1 MRAYIALLF
10 CLSAYGE
17 VVDGNAVITTVN
29 GTGKVNDTP
38 YAKGSLI
45 LKEQRIFTDKESSV
59 ILWLSNGSRMVVNQ
73 NAVVHFK
80 VMKQEAGS
88 LQAPNPE
95 DKSQKETGASIT
107 EIEVESGKVIG
118 DVKKLA
124 SNSIYTL
131 KTPVG
136 VVSIK
141 GTVFSVEYKKNDDG
155 TVAFNIGCLVGRV
168 TVQMADPNVPPVSVP
183 AGKQLSISAPAPAPT
198 QQNDGQKGGEKKEEK
213 KEEKKSEDKK
223 EEKQKD
229 GEKKEGDKPEPNKPA
244 PPPPMK
250 MQLEAMP
257 AKEMAAIRIADVP
270 PPPPPS
276 APAPPPMKADPLDR
290 IIQQVE
296 QNINKDQLNPT
307 PAGG

>member
-1 MRAYIALLF
+1 MKSYIALLF

-29 GTGKVNDTP
+29 GTGKVNETP
-38 YAKGSLI
+38 YSKGSLI
-45 LKEQRIFTDKESSV
+45 LNQQRIFTDKESSV

-80 VMKQEAGS
+80 VMKQEDGS

-124 SNSIYTL
+124 TNSIYTL
-131 KTPVG
+131 KTPIG
-136 VVSIK
+136 TVSIK

-168 TVQMADPNVPPVSVP
+168 TVQMADPNVPPVSIP
-183 AGKQLSISAPAPAPT
+183 AGKQLTVSAPAPEPTKQVDAP
-198 QQNDGQKGGEKKEEK
+198 KGEGKKEGEKKDGK
-213 KEEKKSEDKK
+213 KGED
-223 EEKQKD
+223 
-229 GEKKEGDKPEPNKPA
+229 KPA
-244 PPPPMK
+244 PPPMK
-250 MQLEAMP
+250 MELEAMP
-257 AKEMAAIRIADVP
+257 PKEMAAIRIADVP
-270 PPPPPS
+270 PPPPPPN
-276 APAPPPMKADPLDR
+276 APAPPPMKADALDR

-296 QNINKDQLNPT
+296 QNINKNQLNPT

>member
-1 MRAYIALLF
+1 MRAYLAVLF

-38 YAKGSLI
+38 FAKGSLI
-45 LKEQRIFTDKESSV
+45 LNEQRIHTDKDTSV

-73 NAVVHFK
+73 NAVVLFK
-80 VMKQEAGS
+80 TMKQEAGS
-88 LQAPNPE
+88 LQPPNPE

-124 SNSIYTL
+124 PNSIYTL

-136 VVSIK
+136 TVSIK
-141 GTVFSVEYKKNDDG
+141 GTVFSVEFKKNDDG

-168 TVQMADPNVPPVSVP
+168 TVQMADPKIPPVSVP

-198 QQNDGQKGGEKKEEK
+198 QQNDGQKGGEKKSEEK
-213 KEEKKSEDKK
+213 KEEK
-223 EEKQKD
+223 Q
-229 GEKKEGDKPEPNKPA
+229 KEGEQKEGGKPEPTQPA

-257 AKEMAAIRIADVP
+257 PKEMAAIRIADVP
-270 PPPPPS
+270 PPPPP
-276 APAPPPMKADPLDR
+276 PPPPIMKADPLDN
-290 IIQQVE
+290 IIKNVE
-296 QNINKDQLNPT
+296 QNIIKGQLDPS
-307 PAGG
+307 PSGS

>member
-1 MRAYIALLF
+1 MKSYLFAVLF
-10 CLSAYGE
+10 CLSAYGA

-29 GTGKVNDTP
+29 GTGKVNETP

-45 LKEQRIFTDKESSV
+45 LNQQRIFTDKESSA
-59 ILWLSNGSRMVVNQ
+59 ILWLSNGSRMVVNA

-80 VMKQEAGS
+80 TMKQEAGS

-107 EIEVESGKVIG
+107 EIEVEAGKVIG

-124 SNSIYTL
+124 PMSIYTL

-136 VVSIK
+136 TVSIK

-183 AGKQLSISAPAPAPT
+183 AGKQLTVSAPSPEPPKQGDAP
-198 QQNDGQKGGEKKEEK
+198 KGEGKKEGEK
-213 KEEKKSEDKK
+213 
-223 EEKQKD
+223 KD
-229 GEKKEGDKPEPNKPA
+229 GEKGEDKPA
-244 PPPPMK
+244 PPPMK
-250 MQLEAMP
+250 MELEAMP
-257 AKEMAAIRIADVP
+257 PKEMAAIRIADVP
-270 PPPPPS
+270 PPPPPN
-276 APAPPPMKADPLDR
+276 APPPPAMKADALDAIMQKIEQS
-290 IIQQVE
+290 IIKGQTQVS
-296 QNINKDQLNPT
+296 PV
-307 PAGG
+307 GG

>member
-1 MRAYIALLF
+1 MKTYLIALLF
-10 CLSAYGE
+10 CLSAYGGA
-17 VVDGNAVITTVN
+17 VDGNAVITTVK

-45 LKEQRIFTDKESSV
+45 LNQQRIFTDKESSV

-80 VMKQEAGS
+80 TMKQEAGS

-124 SNSIYTL
+124 PNSIYTL

-183 AGKQLSISAPAPAPT
+183 AGKQLSISAPAPIPT
-198 QQNDGQKGGEKKEEK
+198 QQNDGQKGG
-213 KEEKKSEDKK
+213 DKK
-223 EEKQKD
+223 EEKQKEGD
-229 GEKKEGDKPEPNKPA
+229 NGEQKEGGKPEPTQPA
-244 PPPPMK
+244 PPPPPMK
-250 MQLEAMP
+250 MQMEAMP
-257 AKEMAAIRIADVP
+257 PKEMAAIRIADVP
-270 PPPPPS
+270 PPPPP
-276 APAPPPMKADPLDR
+276 APPPPAVKADALDN
-290 IIQQVE
+290 IMQKLNETILKGQV
-296 QNINKDQLNPT
+296 DVSPS
-307 PAGG
+307 GG

>member
-1 MRAYIALLF
+1 MKPYLAAFLF
-10 CLSAYGE
+10 CISAYGE
-17 VVDGNAVITTVN
+17 VVDGNAVITTVK
-29 GTGKVNDTP
+29 GTGKVNETP

-45 LKEQRIFTDKESSV
+45 LNQQRIFTDKESSAT
-59 ILWLSNGSRMVVNQ
+59 LWLSNGSRMVVNQ
-73 NAVVHFK
+73 NAIVHFK

-107 EIEVESGKVIG
+107 EIEVEAGKVIG

-124 SNSIYTL
+124 PMSIYTL

-136 VVSIK
+136 TVSIK

-168 TVQMADPNVPPVSVP
+168 MVQMADPNVPPVAVP

-213 KEEKKSEDKK
+213 KSEEKKG
-223 EEKQKD
+223 EKQKE
-229 GEKKEGDKPEPNKPA
+229 GEQKEGDKPEPNKPA

-296 QNINKDQLNPT
+296 QNVNKDQLNPS
-307 PAGG
+307 PSGG

>member
-1 MRAYIALLF
+1 MKSYIALLF
-10 CLSAYGE
+10 CFSAYGA
-17 VVDGNAVITTVN
+17 VVDGNAVITTVK
-29 GTGKVNDTP
+29 GTGKVNETP
-38 YAKGSLI
+38 YAKGSVI
-45 LKEQRIFTDKESSV
+45 LNQQRIFTDKESSA
-59 ILWLSNGSRMVVNQ
+59 ILWLSNGSRMVVNA

-80 VMKQEAGS
+80 TMKQEAGS

-124 SNSIYTL
+124 PNSIYTL

-213 KEEKKSEDKK
+213 P
-223 EEKQKD
+223 KD
-229 GEKKEGDKPEPNKPA
+229 GEQKEGGKPEPTQPA

-270 PPPPPS
+270 LPPPPP
-276 APAPPPMKADPLDR
+276 APLPPAIKADALDN
-290 IIQQVE
+290 IMQKLNETTLKGQV
-296 QNINKDQLNPT
+296 DVSPS
-307 PAGG
+307 GG

>member
-1 MRAYIALLF
+1 MKPYLAAFLF
-10 CLSAYGE
+10 CISAYGE
-17 VVDGNAVITTVN
+17 VVDGNAVITTVK
-29 GTGKVNDTP
+29 GTGKVNETP

-45 LKEQRIFTDKESSV
+45 LNQQRIFTDKESSAT
-59 ILWLSNGSRMVVNQ
+59 LWLSNGSRMVVNQ

-88 LQAPNPE
+88 LQTPNPE

-107 EIEVESGKVIG
+107 EIEVEAGKVIG

-124 SNSIYTL
+124 PMSIYTL

-136 VVSIK
+136 TVSIK

-168 TVQMADPNVPPVSVP
+168 MVQMADPNVPAVAVP

-213 KEEKKSEDKK
+213 
-223 EEKQKD
+223 Q
-229 GEKKEGDKPEPNKPA
+229 KEGEQKEGGKPEPTNPA

-257 AKEMAAIRIADVP
+257 AKEMAAIRIADVAP
-270 PPPPPS
+270 PPPP
-276 APAPPPMKADPLDR
+276 APPPPAVKADALDN
-290 IIQQVE
+290 IIQKMADTIIKGQV
-296 QNINKDQLNPT
+296 DPS
-307 PAGG
+307 PSGG